1 MHEIDTDPAMLED
14 IRKHI
19 EKLIAR
25 YEAEK
30 VENERLRE
38 ELRACK
44 ETGEAYRR
52 QIMDLESSIETL
64 KLTEAFTAG
73 GDHRAAKEKMD
84 QLIREIDKCISYL
97 ES

>member
-1 MHEIDTDPAMLED
+1 MLED
-14 IRKHI
+14 VRQQI

-25 YEAEK
+25 YEAGK
-30 VENERLRE
+30 AENERLRA
-38 ELRACK
+38 ELQACK
-44 ETGEAYRR
+44 ETGETYRR
-52 QIMDLESSIETL
+52 QIMELESTIETL

-73 GDHRAAKEKMD
+73 GDHHAAKEKMD

>member
-1 MHEIDTDPAMLED
+1 MLEEV
-14 IRKHI
+14 RQQI

-25 YEAEK
+25 YEAGK
-30 VENERLRE
+30 AENERLRA
-38 ELRACK
+38 ELQACK

-52 QIMDLESSIETL
+52 QILELESTIETL

-84 QLIREIDKCISYL
+84 KLIREIDKCISYL

>member
-1 MHEIDTDPAMLED
+1 MLEEV
-14 IRKHI
+14 RKQF

-38 ELRACK
+38 ELLASK
-44 ETGEAYRR
+44 ETGEALRR
-52 QIMDLESSIETL
+52 QVLELESTIETL

-73 GDHRAAKEKMD
+73 GDHRAAKEKLD
-84 QLIREIDKCISYL
+84 QLRKEIDKCISWL
-97 ES
+97 ER

>member
-1 MHEIDTDPAMLED
+1 MLEEV
-14 IRKHI
+14 RKHI
-19 EKLIAR
+19 EELIAR
-25 YEAEK
+25 YEAVK

-38 ELRACK
+38 ELHASK

-52 QIMDLESSIETL
+52 KVLDLESTIETL

>member
-1 MHEIDTDPAMLED
+1 MLED
-14 IRKHI
+14 VRKQI

-25 YEAEK
+25 YEAAK
-30 VENERLRE
+30 AENERLRA
-38 ELRACK
+38 ELQACK
-44 ETGEAYRR
+44 ETGDAYRR
-52 QIMDLESSIETL
+52 QILELESTIETL

-84 QLIREIDKCISYL
+84 RLIREIDKCISCL

>member
-1 MHEIDTDPAMLED
+1 MLED
-14 IRKHI
+14 VRKQI

-25 YEAEK
+25 YEAGK
-30 VENERLRE
+30 AENERLRA
-38 ELRACK
+38 ELQACK

-52 QIMDLESSIETL
+52 QIMELESTIETL

-84 QLIREIDKCISYL
+84 RLIREIDKCISYL

>member
-1 MHEIDTDPAMLED
+1 MLEEV
-14 IRKHI
+14 RQQI

-25 YEAEK
+25 YEAGK
-30 VENERLRE
+30 AENERLRA
-38 ELRACK
+38 ELQACK

-52 QIMDLESSIETL
+52 QILELESTIETL

-73 GDHRAAKEKMD
+73 GDHQAAKEKMD

-97 ES
+97 EN

>member
-1 MHEIDTDPAMLED
+1 MLEEV
-14 IRKHI
+14 RKQF

-25 YEAEK
+25 YEAAK

-38 ELRACK
+38 ELHASK
-44 ETGEAYRR
+44 ETGDALRR
-52 QIMDLESSIETL
+52 QVLELESTIDTL

-73 GDHRAAKEKMD
+73 GDNRAAKEKLD
-84 QLIREIDKCISYL
+84 QLIREVDKCISWL

>member
-1 MHEIDTDPAMLED
+1 MLEEV
-14 IRKHI
+14 RKQF

-30 VENERLRE
+30 VENDRLRE
-38 ELRACK
+38 ELPASK
-44 ETGEAYRR
+44 ETGETLRR
-52 QIMDLESSIETL
+52 QVLELESTIETL

-73 GDHRAAKEKMD
+73 GDHRAAKEKLD
-84 QLIREIDKCISYL
+84 QLIREIDKCISWL

>member
-1 MHEIDTDPAMLED
+1 MLED
-14 IRKHI
+14 VRKQI
-19 EKLIAR
+19 ERLIAR

-30 VENERLRE
+30 AENERLRE
-38 ELRACK
+38 ELHASKEAGDAC
-44 ETGEAYRR
+44 RR
-52 QIMDLESSIETL
+52 QILELESQIETL

>member
-1 MHEIDTDPAMLED
+1 MLED
-14 IRKHI
+14 IRKQF
-19 EKLIAR
+19 EKLIAL

-30 VENERLRE
+30 VENQRLRQ
-38 ELRACK
+38 ELQACK

-52 QIMDLESSIETL
+52 QVLEHESTIDTL

-73 GDHRAAKEKMD
+73 GDPIAAKEKLD
-84 QLIREIDKCISYL
+84 QLIREIDRCISWL